1 MATHHSTHKPS
12 GKAEL
17 LVGRDLTK
25 MYPKA
30 SRPALE
36 KFNISI
42 YCDEI
47 FGLLGPNGAGKTTA
61 ISIMSS
67 TIAPTS
73 GRITMEGLDVSKHA
87 SRIRTRIGLV
97 PQDIALYPALTAHEN
112 LAFFGRIYGL
122 SGSRLEKRIAE
133 VLELVC
139 LEEKAHQPVHTY
151 SGGMKRRANL
161 AVGLLHRP
169 QLLYLDEPTVGI
181 DAQSRFLILERLAA
195 LRDAGITMLYTTHY
209 MEEAQKLC
217 DRIAIM
223 DEGQIIAEGTP
234 ATLLARRP
242 ECTNLGELFL
252 ALTGKDLRD

>member
-1 MATHHSTHKPS
+1 
-12 GKAEL
+12 
-17 LVGRDLTK
+17 
-25 MYPKA
+25 
-30 SRPALE
+30 
-36 KFNISI
+36 
-42 YCDEI
+42 
-47 FGLLGPNGAGKTTA
+47 
-61 ISIMSS
+61 
-67 TIAPTS
+67 
-73 GRITMEGLDVSKHA
+73 
-87 SRIRTRIGLV
+87 LV

-181 DAQSRFLILERLAA
+181 DAQSRFLILERLAT

-234 ATLLARRP
+234 DALLARRP

-252 ALTGKDLRD
+252 ALTGKDLRE